1 MEKKIL
7 EFLESVAH
15 IPYWDRE
22 PAIDNAT
29 LNEMIEYL
37 RKGDSRA

>member
-7 EFLESVAH
+7 EFLKNVAH
-15 IPYWDRE
+15 IPSWDRT

-29 LNEMIEYL
+29 LNKMIEYL
-37 RKGDSRA
+37 RKGDNRA

>member
-1 MEKKIL
+1 MENKIL

-15 IPYWDRE
+15 IPSWDRA

-37 RKGDSRA
+37 RKGDNRA